1 MSNNFKLSEEI
12 QEAIKLFRKHNPV
25 FKHADDT
32 TVLMYALD
40 YATAHLMKDRKDQKL
55 LH

>member
-1 MSNNFKLSEEI
+1 MSNNLKLPVEVKD
-12 QEAIKLFRKHNPV
+12 AIRLFRKHNPI
-25 FKHADDT
+25 FDQADDT

-40 YATAHLMKDRKDQKL
+40 YSTAHLLKDRKDQKL